1 MLDATVVK
9 CSFLLFAGGG
19 NFRVIHHGI
28 KLVGLA
34 PSSPSPKYPKN
45 WNQECWKNVNWKK
58 TVQCEWRHKKS
69 IGLISWKV
77 KIKTVL
83 LSLCEEKEKKTNCA
97 NLTPVI
103 KNCYQRKKT
112 QFFLSLCFDGRILD
126 EKEKL
131 CSCNVQILKKIKLY
145 QHLRIGSILVKWTR
159 SLNGLS
165 VLVFFVRLSCGI
177 QSKPERVAV
186 KGYSKTCFL
195 FAIAESEQFNFHL
208 IICITSS

>member
-112 QFFLSLCFDGRILD
+112 QFFVIVFRW
-126 EKEKL
+126 KNFRWKRKTMFMQ
-131 CSCNVQILKKIKLY
+131 CSDLKKNKTLSTFTNWFYSGQINYLIEWFECACL
-145 QHLRIGSILVKWTR
+145 LR
-159 SLNGLS
+159 
-165 VLVFFVRLSCGI
+165 
-177 QSKPERVAV
+177 
-186 KGYSKTCFL
+186 
-195 FAIAESEQFNFHL
+195 
-208 IICITSS
+208 

>member
-1 MLDATVVK
+1 MKKGKTLLDTNVVK

-83 LSLCEEKEKKTNCA
+83 LSLCEEKEKYLNV
-97 NLTPVI
+97 LI
-103 KNCYQRKKT
+103 WL
-112 QFFLSLCFDGRILD
+112 LSLKIAINERKLNFFVIVFRWKNFRWKRKTMFMQCSDF
-126 EKEKL
+126 KENKTL
-131 CSCNVQILKKIKLY
+131 STF
-145 QHLRIGSILVKWTR
+145 HIGSILVKWTT

-165 VLVFFVRLSCGI
+165 VLVFFVRFSYGI
-177 QSKPERVAV
+177 QRKSERVAV
-186 KGYSKTCFL
+186 KYYSNTCFS
-195 FAIAESEQFNFHL
+195 FAIAEWT
-208 IICITSS
+208 I